1 MLALKDYIICCKILF
16 LCSILSAQSVDWIK
30 HWEHQTGTSIRK
42 VATDKENNCYVAGTF
57 SGNWINPSFNL
68 TSVGGIDIFLAKLN
82 FEGQIIW
89 IRSFGS
95 TRDDQVTSLKMS
107 AKGNIFIT
115 GSYWIQLDLDNT
127 ELNTIG
133 SNANGG
139 FIAQFNNDGQTN
151 WAIPVNGT
159 GNKQINDI
167 ALFDED
173 AFAIIGTFSNTIF
186 VGNQSIQAQAATST
200 FIAKFH
206 TFNQLSWINRLGTV
220 GVVEGIRL
228 DFLSNGIIAG
238 VGNFQGVIS
247 TEKETIE
254 TNTEDNDV
262 FIVSWTPEGNIIW
275 LRKAGGVN
283 QDEVRDMEV
292 FEDNI
297 YLVGNIIGVMRLSD
311 ELFIQSVGFN
321 ENIFL
326 LKYNQLGHPEFAIS
340 YGGIPIEKA
349 SSVSIAAQGIIV
361 GGLFFEQGSIQ
372 GFNLQGAKLV
382 FNSFLMML
390 DFTGN
395 VTHLIPLL
403 SSQNIFINALAINP
417 IGNIIVGGDFQG
429 TATIGDIKL
438 QNGGIF
444 NPFTVQ
450 FTYNNVNIND
460 SHSNSDVQ
468 HFTLI
473 PVDSRLFKVETT
485 LEKYTA
491 HLFKINGAWI
501 NSSYSPREI
510 ALHHC
515 SNGIYLLVIQTNSG
529 VIFSRKIVITE

>member
-1 MLALKDYIICCKILF
+1 MFALKDYIICCNILF
-16 LCSILSAQSVDWIK
+16 FCSSLSAQSVEWIK
-30 HWEHQTGTSIRK
+30 HWEHQAVASIKK
-42 VATDKENNCYVAGTF
+42 VFTDQENNCYVAGTF
-57 SGNWINPSFNL
+57 SENWLNPSFNL
-68 TSVGGIDIFLAKLN
+68 TPVGGIDIFVAKLN
-82 FEGQIIW
+82 TEGQIIW

-95 TRDDQVTSLKMS
+95 TRDDQVTSLKVS

-115 GSYWIQLDLDNT
+115 GSYWIEMDLDST

-151 WAIPVNGT
+151 WAIPINGT

-167 ALFDED
+167 ALFDEEK
-173 AFAIIGTFSNTIF
+173 FAIIGAFSNTIF
-186 VGNQSIQAQAATST
+186 VGNQSIQAQAETST

-220 GVVEGIRL
+220 GVVEGIGL
-228 DFLSNGIIAG
+228 DFLSDGTIAG

-262 FIVSWTPEGNIIW
+262 FIAAWNVEGNITW

-283 QDEVRDMEV
+283 QDEVQDMEV

-326 LKYNQLGHPEFAIS
+326 IKYNQFGYPEFAIS
-340 YGGIPIEKA
+340 YGSIDIEKV
-349 SSVSIAAQGIIV
+349 SSISVDAQGIVI
-361 GGLFFEQGSIQ
+361 GGIFFEQTSIQ
-372 GFNLQGAKLV
+372 SFNLQGANFA
-382 FNSFLMML
+382 FNSFVMKL
-390 DFTGN
+390 DFAGN
-395 VTHLIPLL
+395 VSQLIPFL
-403 SSQNIFINALAINP
+403 SDQNIFINSLVINSLSD
-417 IGNIIVGGDFQG
+417 IVVAGDFQG
-429 TATIGDIKL
+429 MSTINDASL
-438 QNGGIF
+438 ENSTIF
-444 NPFTVQ
+444 NPFIVQLTSSSTVA
-450 FTYNNVNIND
+450 TKNLADSNNWD
-460 SHSNSDVQ
+460 
-468 HFTLI
+468 FTLI
-473 PVDSRLFKVETT
+473 PIGSKFFQVETT

-491 HLFKINGAWI
+491 HLFKINGTWI
-501 NSSYSPREI
+501 DSFYAPI
-510 ALHHC
+510 QLALDSC
-515 SNGIYLLVIQTNSG
+515 SNGIYILLIRTNSG
-529 VIFSRKIVITE
+529 AIFSRKIVLIE

>member
-57 SGNWINPSFNL
+57 SGNWINPAFNL

-82 FEGQIIW
+82 SEGQIIW

-186 VGNQSIQAQAATST
+186 VGNQSIQAQAETST

-220 GVVEGIRL
+220 GVVEGIGL
-228 DFLSNGIIAG
+228 DFLSDGTIAG

-283 QDEVRDMEV
+283 QDEVQDMEV

-372 GFNLQGAKLV
+372 GFIYRELNLY
-382 FNSFLMML
+382 
-390 DFTGN
+390 
-395 VTHLIPLL
+395 LIV
-403 SSQNIFINALAINP
+403 S
-417 IGNIIVGGDFQG
+417 
-429 TATIGDIKL
+429 
-438 QNGGIF
+438 
-444 NPFTVQ
+444 
-450 FTYNNVNIND
+450 
-460 SHSNSDVQ
+460 
-468 HFTLI
+468 
-473 PVDSRLFKVETT
+473 
-485 LEKYTA
+485 
-491 HLFKINGAWI
+491 
-501 NSSYSPREI
+501 
-510 ALHHC
+510 
-515 SNGIYLLVIQTNSG
+515 
-529 VIFSRKIVITE
+529 

>member
-1 MLALKDYIICCKILF
+1 MLHFI
-16 LCSILSAQSVDWIK
+16 CSIRRWIK

-57 SGNWINPSFNL
+57 SGNWINPAFNL

-82 FEGQIIW
+82 SEGQIIW

-186 VGNQSIQAQAATST
+186 VGNQSIQAQAETST

-220 GVVEGIRL
+220 GVVEGIGL
-228 DFLSNGIIAG
+228 DFLSDGTIAG

-283 QDEVRDMEV
+283 QDEVQDMEV

-403 SSQNIFINALAINP
+403 SSQNIFINALAINS
-417 IGNIIVGGDFQG
+417 IGDIIVGGDFQG
-429 TATIGDIKL
+429 TATISNTKL

-473 PVDSRLFKVETT
+473 PINSRVFQVETT

-491 HLFKINGAWI
+491 HLFKINGVWI
-501 NSSYSPREI
+501 NSFYSPREI

-529 VIFSRKIVITE
+529 VIFSRKIVITK